1 MAVSSIE
8 TAVVMVTVSIAV
20 GTVSERLWSPRR
32 RLSLR
37 EGPVQD
43 PSQLSTV
50 SNGRLK
56 MNIVHATGI
65 IGIILCLSMVPVT
78 TARADVVGKE
88 PGTSPNPEDN
98 VPKNIQ
104 RSALGESAYPTGSS
118 GPGTRSDEL
127 VGM

>member
-1 MAVSSIE
+1 
-8 TAVVMVTVSIAV
+8 
-20 GTVSERLWSPRR
+20 
-32 RLSLR
+32 
-37 EGPVQD
+37 
-43 PSQLSTV
+43 
-50 SNGRLK
+50 

-98 VPKNIQ
+98 VLKNIQ

-127 VGM
+127 VGMDKEKPEPITQKQLEQNVEKTHGGGAAVAAEELHEKNDSKPQQGNRQSK